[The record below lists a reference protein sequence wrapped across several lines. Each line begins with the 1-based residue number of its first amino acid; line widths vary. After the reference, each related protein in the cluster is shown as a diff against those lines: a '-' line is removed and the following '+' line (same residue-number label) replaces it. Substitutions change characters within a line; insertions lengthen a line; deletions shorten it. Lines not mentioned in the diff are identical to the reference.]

1 MESSLQKK
9 ILAFFEGNALKA
21 EVRPEYLASSGL
33 CDLGHSRLHA
43 LHSKLVA
50 NLSEPEKIANRLYDF
65 LRAEILYEFD
75 DWAVKASDTAG
86 KAKGMCFNKSNLM
99 IALLRLSAIPCVYS
113 LFWIGKGGFRFTAEE
128 SMRVK
133 IQPRTVHAYVEAY
146 LGEGKGWRRYVDTSL
161 DVRLR
166 RVLIRQGYEPFQN
179 ILTELPIERFASA
192 EEVLEWRRRYKESI
206 GAEESISREEREK
219 SNRRL
224 ETLREG
230 GAI

>member
-9 ILAFFEGNALKA
+9 ILAFFESNAFRE
-21 EVRPEYLASSGL
+21 EVRPEHLAPSGL
-33 CDLGHSRLHA
+33 CDLGHPRLQA
-43 LHSKLVA
+43 LYSKLVG

-75 DWAVKASDTAG
+75 EWAVKASDTADR
-86 KAKGMCFNKSNLM
+86 ARGMCFNKSNLLV
-99 IALLRLSAIPCVYS
+99 ALLRLSGIPCVYS
-113 LFWIGKGGFRFTAEE
+113 LFWIGKGGFQFTAEE
-128 SMRVK
+128 SMRAK

-146 LGEGKGWRRYVDTSL
+146 LGESKGWRRYVDTSL

-179 ILTELPIERFASA
+179 ILNELPIERFASA
-192 EEVLEWRRRYKESI
+192 EEVLDWRRRYKESI
-206 GAEESISREEREK
+206 GAEESITREEREK

-224 ETLREG
+224 EALREN
-230 GAI
+230 GAV